1 MKSRF
6 YYHYETIV
14 KDELMLKFQYSNVHE
29 VPRIEKVVVDTSMR
43 SANFKLKLAPSL
55 ILALTLISGQ
65 KATPTLAKK
74 GNAKLGIRKGAVTG
88 AKVTLRNDK
97 MFQFIDFLVTLVL
110 PRVKNF
116 EGIQAK
122 SLNSQGNLTVQIRD
136 PFTFPQLEAATNLFN
151 HVGAINVTIVTSTSN
166 KDESKCLLRGL
177 SIPIK

>member
-110 PRVKNF
+110 LWLKTLKVYRPK
-116 EGIQAK
+116 A
-122 SLNSQGNLTVQIRD
+122 
-136 PFTFPQLEAATNLFN
+136 
-151 HVGAINVTIVTSTSN
+151 
-166 KDESKCLLRGL
+166 
-177 SIPIK
+177 

>member
-29 VPRIEKVVVDTSMR
+29 VPRIEKIVVDTSMK

-65 KATPTLAKK
+65 KATPTLARK

-88 AKVTLRNDK
+88 AKVTLRNEK
-97 MFQFIDFLVTLVL
+97 MFQFVDFLITLVL

-116 EGIQAK
+116 EGLQAK
-122 SLNSQGNLTVQIRD
+122 SLNAQGNLTIQIKD

-151 HVGAINVTIVTSTSN
+151 YVGAINITIVTSTSN
-166 KDESKCLLRGL
+166 KEESKCLLRGL

>member
-116 EGIQAK
+116 EGIQGK

>member
-1 MKSRF
+1 M
-6 YYHYETIV
+6 
-14 KDELMLKFQYSNVHE
+14 
-29 VPRIEKVVVDTSMR
+29 
-43 SANFKLKLAPSL
+43 
-55 ILALTLISGQ
+55 
-65 KATPTLAKK
+65 
-74 GNAKLGIRKGAVTG
+74 
-88 AKVTLRNDK
+88 
-97 MFQFIDFLVTLVL
+97 
-110 PRVKNF
+110 VKNF

>member
-1 MKSRF
+1 
-6 YYHYETIV
+6 
-14 KDELMLKFQYSNVHE
+14 MLKFQYSNVHE

>member
-29 VPRIEKVVVDTSMR
+29 IPKIEKVVVDTSMK

-116 EGIQAK
+116 EGIQTK
-122 SLNSQGNLTVQIRD
+122 SLNSQGNLTVQIKD

-151 HVGAINVTIVTSTSN
+151 HIGAINVTIVTNTSN